1 MGQALH
7 GAEDEVTEVAE
18 AVIQGKSF
26 IRTGDPMFKNR
37 EEAAHQL
44 VQHLAE
50 YKGTR
55 PLVLA
60 IPRGAVP
67 MGKIIAEALEG
78 ELDVVLVHK
87 LGAPGHPEYAIG
99 AVSETGD
106 VFLRAQAKEPALPE
120 AYIDREADEQGR
132 VLKARRATYTPDRG
146 PIDPEGRTAI
156 VVDDGVATGA
166 TMGAALE
173 TVRRARPERLVVAV
187 AVAPAET
194 LERLRSLADE
204 VVCLEVP
211 AFFMA
216 VGQAFMEFEP
226 VTDEDVV
233 RLLRSVPNRL

>member
-1 MGQALH
+1 
-7 GAEDEVTEVAE
+7 
-18 AVIQGKSF
+18 
-26 IRTGDPMFKNR
+26 MFTNR

-87 LGAPGHPEYAIG
+87 LGAPGNPEYAIG
-99 AVSETGD
+99 AVSETED
-106 VFLRAQAKEPALPE
+106 LFLRAQAKEPALPE
-120 AYIDREADEQGR
+120 SYIERAADEQMR
-132 VLKARRATYTPDRG
+132 VLKARRETYTPDRG

-194 LERLRSLADE
+194 LERLRTLADE
-204 VVCLEVP
+204 VVFLEVP
-211 AFFMA
+211 AFFTA

-226 VTDEDVV
+226 VTDEDVT
-233 RLLRSVPNRL
+233 RIMRSVPNRL

>member
-1 MGQALH
+1 
-7 GAEDEVTEVAE
+7 
-18 AVIQGKSF
+18 
-26 IRTGDPMFKNR
+26 MFTNR

-87 LGAPGHPEYAIG
+87 LGAPGNPEYAIG
-99 AVSETGD
+99 AVSETED
-106 VFLRAQAKEPALPE
+106 LFLRAQAKEPALPE
-120 AYIDREADEQGR
+120 AYIERAADEQMR
-132 VLKARRATYTPDRG
+132 VLKARRETYTPDRG
-146 PIDPEGRTAI
+146 LIDPEGRTAI

-194 LERLRSLADE
+194 LERLRTLADE

-211 AFFMA
+211 AFFTA

-226 VTDEDVV
+226 VTDEDVT
-233 RLLRSVPNRL
+233 RIMRSVPNRL